1 MRLRYDYL
9 RPRTLEEALSL
20 KEDVAESRFIAGG
33 TDLLVRIDDGQER
46 PGALISLRSLP
57 ELAGIETNGVI
68 RLGPMMTLT
77 DILEHRD
84 LCERY
89 PILQQAVRAVG
100 SVQIRNAATLG
111 GNLCNA
117 SPCADGAQ
125 ALLALDATLRV
136 RGAGGE
142 RDVPIDQF
150 FVGYR
155 ETCLRPDEVLT
166 TVLIDP
172 PPPGGAGIFLK
183 KCRLERDLAL
193 ASVAVFVDMDGST
206 CRRARVA
213 AGSVAPTPL
222 RLKEV
227 ESLLQGQRLSPE
239 LLSRAQELARQSI
252 APVSD
257 VRASADYRREI
268 TGVLIRRALQAML
281 DRRPA

>member
-1 MRLRYDYL
+1 MRRRYDYL

-20 KEDVAESRFIAGG
+20 KEEIAESRFIAGG
-33 TDLLVRIDDGQER
+33 TDLLVRIDDGQEK

-57 ELAGIETNGVI
+57 ELAGIETNGMT
-68 RLGPMMTLT
+68 RLGAMTTLT
-77 DILEHRD
+77 DILEHQD
-84 LCERY
+84 VCGRY

-125 ALLALDATLRV
+125 ALLALDARLRV

-142 RDVPIDQF
+142 RDVPIDEF
-150 FVGYR
+150 FVGCR

-166 TVLIDP
+166 AVLIDP
-172 PPPGGAGIFLK
+172 PPPGSAGIFLK

-193 ASVAVFVDMDGST
+193 VSVAVFLEMDGST
-206 CRRARVA
+206 CRRGRVA
-213 AGSVAPTPL
+213 VGSVAPTPL

-239 LLSRAQELARQSI
+239 LLARAQELARQSI

-257 VRASADYRREI
+257 VRASADYRRQI
-268 TGVLIRRALQAML
+268 TGVLIKRALERL
-281 DRRPA
+281 LEGRPA